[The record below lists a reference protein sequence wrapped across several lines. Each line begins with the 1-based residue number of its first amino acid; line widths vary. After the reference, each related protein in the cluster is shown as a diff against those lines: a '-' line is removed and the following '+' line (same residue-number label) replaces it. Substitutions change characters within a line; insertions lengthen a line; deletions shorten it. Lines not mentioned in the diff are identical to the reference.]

1 MTKAENRKA
10 RACIPPGGVNRSAG
24 YRRGPVF
31 MLCGKRVKMQRSLQ
45 LKIIRAEGGELWPAA
60 RHAAQRVI
68 RKGTAVVKRLHCAA
82 PGTAQRTIGSTNHV
96 GTVFTG
102 RGDIPAEQRFCKH
115 GSEFLSWSL
124 AALRKGRICAACIDY
139 TPFQRRRKYRGT
151 GKAPQASA
159 AMANNISI
167 TSGGMRTARR
177 GLASH

>member
-10 RACIPPGGVNRSAG
+10 RACTLPNGSRRRAG

-82 PGTAQRTIGSTNHV
+82 PGTAQRTIGSTDHV

-124 AALRKGRICAACIDY
+124 AALRKGRICAVCIDY

>member
-10 RACIPPGGVNRSAG
+10 RACTLPNGSRRRAG

-31 MLCGKRVKMQRSLQ
+31 MLCRKRVKMQRSLQ
-45 LKIIRAEGGELWPAA
+45 LKIIRA
-60 RHAAQRVI
+60 
-68 RKGTAVVKRLHCAA
+68 
-82 PGTAQRTIGSTNHV
+82 
-96 GTVFTG
+96 
-102 RGDIPAEQRFCKH
+102 
-115 GSEFLSWSL
+115 
-124 AALRKGRICAACIDY
+124 DY